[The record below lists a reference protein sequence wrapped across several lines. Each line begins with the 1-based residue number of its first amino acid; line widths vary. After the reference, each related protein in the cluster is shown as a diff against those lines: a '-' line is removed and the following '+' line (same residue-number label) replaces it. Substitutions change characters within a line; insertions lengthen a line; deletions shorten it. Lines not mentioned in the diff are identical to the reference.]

1 MKKILLIVGLL
12 CPLLVFAPPINTQL
26 KGTTDVIPPHS
37 TNVLAQ
43 ATLTVGEADNIA
55 LAVGFLYTGTNA
67 STQTLLWQSSMDGVN
82 NWTTFDTWTMIL
94 VSNPLPVFYGPTNY
108 TNLLPGVWQIRPTW
122 SMTNAALSLTSYLT
136 NVTTNG
142 GIVYTNI
149 TTNTA
154 AFPVDTNVVVKGI
167 TKLK

>member
-1 MKKILLIVGLL
+1 MKKILLIAGLL

-26 KGTTDVIPPHS
+26 NGTTDVIPPHS
-37 TNVLAQ
+37 TNVLAR

-55 LAVGFLYTGTNA
+55 LAVGFLYIGTNA
-67 STQTLLWQSSMDGVN
+67 STQTLLWQSS
-82 NWTTFDTWTMIL
+82 MIL

-149 TTNTA
+149 ITNTA